1 MLGYLPWLLCV
12 TLSAAQPADDNL
24 AGVGVELRVEGP
36 NIVVNRILPDTPAA
50 AQKELHVGDRIVA
63 VAQGDQPAVQVRNI
77 VQAARSM
84 RGPRGTTV
92 RLTIIPTG
100 QEESQARRQ
109 TLESKG
115 VGPNPQ
121 RLG

>member
-12 TLSAAQPADDNL
+12 TLSAAQPADDSL

-63 VAQGDQPAVQVRNI
+63 VAQGDQPSVQVRNI

-100 QEESQARRQ
+100 QEESQARVVSFVRG
-109 TLESKG
+109 EIKG
-115 VGPNPQ
+115 
-121 RLG
+121 L